1 MAFEATRFSEN
12 GLQLLAQLTTSKTLK
27 VKYVYV
33 DSVEHSIE
41 DLEQPPSWW
50 ASETAATMA
59 LVEPEIILAGAK
71 DTQARI
77 RVKLSLKSDTTE
89 TQTIKTVVLCACT
102 VESESGTEGETV
114 TFCGVMD
121 SEGVEVLYHSGTS
134 IKTSTAVSLYFK
146 LSNETEISIETMEN
160 PDFVTVS
167 DLDRYMTCHNVLSA
181 YEGEAQEVYGA
192 KYFTNIIADV
202 YNGLKFGEN
211 TDDTYFNITC
221 EDWFMAFDAF
231 IDVGTYDQT
240 IYCFRNN
247 NFDIIKVDLD
257 SNGVYNTSFSGQ
269 INSGSV
275 YTNEIGS
282 DNTYIRLGGDLIPK
296 DGGNGYSLGSENNY
310 FNNSFCYTY
319 NGETFKSRI
328 TTDTNI
334 VETTLAEGLSFSQY
348 VGSAQNWHATIK
360 YNNVTGPNAAL
371 VTSVKD
377 IDCIVVNENY
387 ATFNTDIIAKKSIKF
402 DNNIMLYEDDR
413 GLTINP
419 GEEGM
424 YVQGDLSVQGKISG
438 KLPTTDIDPTPRIPV
453 GAVVCLNDLPTDQ
466 GVGRVVQGTYTLC
479 GLTGV
484 TDPQGHTTKA
494 DEEYQLLTSTSTNVT
509 YALAMRIS

>member
-77 RVKLSLKSDTTE
+77 RVKLSLKSGTTE

-160 PDFVTVS
+160 PDFVTAS

-192 KYFTNIIADV
+192 KYFTNIIADM

-231 IDVGTYDQT
+231 IDVDTYDQT
-240 IYCFRNN
+240 IYAFRNN
-247 NFDIIKVDLD
+247 DFDIIKVNLD
-257 SNGVYNTSFSGQ
+257 SNGVYSTSFSGQ
-269 INSGSV
+269 VSSNSV

-296 DGGNGYSLGSENNY
+296 DGGNGYSLGGENNY
-310 FNNSFCYTY
+310 FNSMYSNRFYGEGFTSSIIVDNYTM
-319 NGETFKSRI
+319 K
-328 TTDTNI
+328 TDI
-334 VETTLAEGLSFSQY
+334 ADGLTFSQY
-348 VGSAQNWHATIK
+348 TGETLNNFSNIHFLDDKLYIAISRSNCIEITSGQTKIDNNLIALGSIDAQGGLRVSQGITAFNSL
-360 YNNVTGPNAAL
+360 N
-371 VTSVKD
+371 D
-377 IDCIVVNENY
+377 IGTN
-387 ATFNTDIIAKKSIKF
+387 SIKF
-402 DNNIMLYEDDR
+402 NNIWANHLH
-413 GLTINP
+413 
-419 GEEGM
+419 GM
-424 YVQGDLSVQGKISG
+424 I
-438 KLPTTDIDPTPRIPV
+438 PTPDEDPTAEIPI
-453 GAVVCLNDLPTDQ
+453 GAIVCLNGLPPDEH
-466 GVGRVVQGTYTLC
+466 VGTVVQGTYYLC
-479 GLTGV
+479 SLTGV
-484 TDPQGHTTKA
+484 PDNRSVSSS
-494 DEEYQLLTSTSTNVT
+494 ESYRLLTSTASGVT
-509 YALAMRIS
+509 WALAMRIS